1 MTLMTSRLHDFW
13 TLTAWTSMVSNTIK
27 RPSFPHFIFAPDPK
41 DPLDKAQL
49 KELLYEEVISFVPT
63 I

>member
-1 MTLMTSRLHDFW
+1 
-13 TLTAWTSMVSNTIK
+13 MVSNTIK
-27 RPSFPHFIFAPDPK
+27 RPSFPHLIVAPDPE

-49 KELLYEEVISFVPT
+49 KKLLYEEVISFVPT